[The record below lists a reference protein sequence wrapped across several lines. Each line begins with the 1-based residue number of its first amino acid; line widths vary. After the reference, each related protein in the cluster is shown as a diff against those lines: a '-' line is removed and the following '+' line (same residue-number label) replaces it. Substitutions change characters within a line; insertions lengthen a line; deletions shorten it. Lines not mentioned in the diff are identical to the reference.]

1 MQATAH
7 KVMLL
12 GEIGV
17 GKSSLAQRLLFN
29 RFSGQY
35 KPTIGV
41 EVLRYEVPPDAI
53 AGGPMSL
60 ILWDTDGNFGDAIF
74 RHVYIKEAAAAVI
87 VGDAQRPETLDSMVR
102 LAAGFSE
109 VLPGRIV
116 HFILNKWDLVQV
128 DAEPVPPAGFGARPV
143 IRTSAL
149 SGTKVLDAFIE
160 TAKAIRRRGH

>member
-41 EVLRYEVPPDAI
+41 EVFRY
-53 AGGPMSL
+53 
-60 ILWDTDGNFGDAIF
+60 
-74 RHVYIKEAAAAVI
+74 
-87 VGDAQRPETLDSMVR
+87 
-102 LAAGFSE
+102 
-109 VLPGRIV
+109 VLPQ
-116 HFILNKWDLVQV
+116 LKML
-128 DAEPVPPAGFGARPV
+128 P
-143 IRTSAL
+143 S
-149 SGTKVLDAFIE
+149 SGE
-160 TAKAIRRRGH
+160 

>member
-41 EVLRYEVPPDAI
+41 EVFRYEVPPTEV
-53 AGGPMSL
+53 AGAPMSL

-74 RHVYIKEAAAAVI
+74 RHVYIKEAAAALI
-87 VGDAQRPETLDSMVR
+87 VGEAKRPETHDSMVR

-116 HFILNKWDLVQV
+116 QFILNKWDLVPAG
-128 DAEPVPPAGFGARPV
+128 AEPVPPAGFGTRPV
-143 IRTSAL
+143 LKTSAL
-149 SGTKVLDAFIE
+149 SGTEVATAFIE
-160 TAKAIRRRGH
+160 TARAIRRRGH